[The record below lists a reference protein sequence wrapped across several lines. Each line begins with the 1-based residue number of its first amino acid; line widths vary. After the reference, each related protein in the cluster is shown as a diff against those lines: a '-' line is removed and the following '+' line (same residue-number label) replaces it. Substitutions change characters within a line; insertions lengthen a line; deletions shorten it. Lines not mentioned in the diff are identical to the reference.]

1 MSHVDRPVRWQEAA
15 AGSVATVVL
24 RSSTEQLL
32 DDLERAVND
41 GVNTYKARPTA
52 PSSSGCNVQQG
63 QIGLHGALRRAV
75 QTAWALLQF
84 TAVPERAQCL
94 HMA

>member
-52 PSSSGCNVQQG
+52 PASSDCRVQQG
-63 QIGLHGALRRAV
+63 QTVLAWCPAARGADCMGIGADYSSS
-75 QTAWALLQF
+75 
-84 TAVPERAQCL
+84 
-94 HMA
+94 